1 LTAFRFNFGLT
12 LHAPIYIWSIGSLTV
27 FLTPIPK
34 GAELSVF
41 ARLAFPFFSR
51 QRLVKKL
58 AKTSTSPGSH
68 HCPRSPSTMTANL
81 LPSQIGYIEYMRQGK
96 TAALTDGAR
105 QNDHASHAELNK
117 LRALPCNSTCFDCTA
132 LKPGWAVLPHGV
144 FICIDCAQTHRN
156 MGRHV
161 SQTKAINTG
170 TYLWYPAE
178 LAVMR
183 EVGNTVAAA
192 AFAEFNLPPKPSK
205 DAKPAEKVA
214 YSQAKY
220 GRGSPDFV
228 AAAARLRAATPAAPS
243 LSKVSAS
250 PQIPTV
256 KKTANP
262 TAARLP
268 SHDVDLINF
277 EDVLPTPP
285 SALSKAAVGKDEGM
299 IELIEATGATSYPSE
314 EELAKA
320 KHEQKKVQ
328 ILAHFDAAPPAAAL
342 PMMPLLALGQADH
355 TFDSALKYST
365 KPKCGLARMKQ
376 ERLLCERSKS
386 HTQSL
391 KAAEERQMAF
401 FADFG
406 L

>member
-1 LTAFRFNFGLT
+1 
-12 LHAPIYIWSIGSLTV
+12 
-27 FLTPIPK
+27 
-34 GAELSVF
+34 
-41 ARLAFPFFSR
+41 
-51 QRLVKKL
+51 
-58 AKTSTSPGSH
+58 
-68 HCPRSPSTMTANL
+68 MTANL

-299 IELIEATGATSYPSE
+299 IELIEATGATFYPSE

-328 ILAHFDAAPPAAAL
+328 ILAHFNAAPPAAAV

>member
-1 LTAFRFNFGLT
+1 MEEQESIDRCSALKLKQPQQQEQHGAISSAGLGV
-12 LHAPIYIWSIGSLTV
+12 S
-27 FLTPIPK
+27 
-34 GAELSVF
+34 
-41 ARLAFPFFSR
+41 
-51 QRLVKKL
+51 
-58 AKTSTSPGSH
+58 
-68 HCPRSPSTMTANL
+68 ANL
-81 LPSQIGYIEYMRQGK
+81 LPSQIGYVEYMRQGK

-161 SQTKAINTG
+161 SQTKAIDTG

-228 AAAARLRAATPAAPS
+228 AAAARLRAATPSAADPS
-243 LSKVSAS
+243 LTAAAAAAATPEAPADASTGKTVLGRFLAFPSSSSSAADAAAEESAATTTAATTALPWRRRRATTTDTFDLVSNLEDALPKPQSAS
-250 PQIPTV
+250 FKPAPRI
-256 KKTANP
+256 
-262 TAARLP
+262 
-268 SHDVDLINF
+268 
-277 EDVLPTPP
+277 
-285 SALSKAAVGKDEGM
+285 DEGM
-299 IELIEATGATSYPSE
+299 IELMEATGAYRHRPR
-314 EELAKA
+314 
-320 KHEQKKVQ
+320 
-328 ILAHFDAAPPAAAL
+328 
-342 PMMPLLALGQADH
+342 
-355 TFDSALKYST
+355 YN
-365 KPKCGLARMKQ
+365 
-376 ERLLCERSKS
+376 
-386 HTQSL
+386 TQ
-391 KAAEERQMAF
+391 
-401 FADFG
+401 
-406 L
+406 

>member
-1 LTAFRFNFGLT
+1 MAQEIIDRCTAPALELKQQEQEQEQHGASSSAGFGV
-12 LHAPIYIWSIGSLTV
+12 S
-27 FLTPIPK
+27 
-34 GAELSVF
+34 
-41 ARLAFPFFSR
+41 
-51 QRLVKKL
+51 
-58 AKTSTSPGSH
+58 
-68 HCPRSPSTMTANL
+68 ANL

-144 FICIDCAQTHRN
+144 FICIDCAQTHRS

-161 SQTKAINTG
+161 SQTKAIDTG

-183 EVGNTVAAA
+183 EVGNAVAAA
-192 AFAEFNLPPKPSK
+192 AFAEFNLPPKPLK

-243 LSKVSAS
+243 VSKVSAS

-256 KKTANP
+256 KKTSIETANS
-262 TAARLP
+262 TAAPLP

-277 EDVLPTPP
+277 EDVLLTPL
-285 SALSKAAVGKDEGM
+285 SALSVGKDAGM
-299 IELIEATGATSYPSE
+299 IEVIEATGATGYPSE
-314 EELAKA
+314 EGLAKA

-328 ILAHFDAAPPAAAL
+328 ILAHFDVAPPAAAV
-342 PMMPLLALGQADH
+342 PMMPLLALGQANH
-355 TFDSALKYST
+355 TFDNALKYST
-365 KPKCGLARMKQ
+365 KPKYGLARMKQ

-391 KAAEERQMAF
+391 KAAEERQKAF
-401 FADFG
+401 FTDFG